1 MSDNYTVSYPILAY
15 KTNMPMDTEIAI
27 VNLNKNV
34 PQKFVNLS
42 PYRFVQFVE
51 MGMNPERSL
60 SK

>member
-1 MSDNYTVSYPILAY
+1 MSDNYTVSYPMLAY

-27 VNLNKNV
+27 VNLTKNV

-42 PYRFVQFVE
+42 PYHFVQFVD